1 MKLFVIG
8 ESFLNIIIDDY
19 RNLIEQYIVNTE
31 SETFQ
36 MISRYFLIGSINS
49 IDILNDFE
57 ISTC

>member
-19 RNLIEQYIVNTE
+19 RDFIEQYIVNTE

-36 MISRYFLIGSINS
+36 MIS
-49 IDILNDFE
+49 DDFK
-57 ISTC
+57 IFFDWKY